1 MLYTLDFHVGNMKN
15 TDEISPPPDK
25 RRKSS
30 PKLDKLQLYPQKD
43 KSTFKADHNT
53 ESIVSSVSINNI
65 KNWVH
70 NLTSFQT
77 RHSLSVHINDV
88 ADFLMEEFKK
98 MHYTDVVFHEY
109 NFQGRNLKN
118 VICKKKGTNN
128 NILII
133 CAHYDSI
140 MEHHNDFNARAPGAN
155 DNASGVA
162 AILEI
167 ARILNPLKLNDN
179 IQFVL
184 FSGEEQNLVGSRAYA
199 KYITDK
205 NNMKPLK
212 LINLDMI
219 GNPAFNDGII
229 YVERDNNE
237 NSIHNRNPNNDE
249 ESIRFGEIMKQMVN
263 YTDLQVRLD
272 SIYNS
277 DYAPFE
283 ELGHICIGAYDGSA
297 VNENSHYH
305 SSTDDESLLNYSY
318 LTSVSKMVLATI
330 LTIGWTDAK
339 LSEIETKPI
348 GTETKPIGTETKP
361 IGTETKPIGTETKPI
376 GTETKPIGTETKPI
390 GTETKPI
397 GTETKPIGTE
407 EKIPTPKVD
416 DPEFINQRKRL
427 QDAIEKVDIWV
438 STGVENGLFINDINK
453 PTYQLIIDKMKSSKA
468 NLIKGNLIDSDH
480 DLDEVLDKYSDAKH
494 AMSTRWRLFNIYALD
509 VYLYLIGF
517 LALIFAFYVSKLD
530 EFSQQP
536 PFVQTA
542 LHAATWGAIGAI
554 LRGLWFLKEGVG
566 EGKYRK
572 TWRILY
578 YSYPFLGGIF
588 GTLTYLIL
596 VAGLLT
602 FGGNDALDGLTNGN
616 ATSGNQVEKPVA
628 ETATSGNQ
636 VVKPGENASDSS
648 NDKPNPLS
656 PRNLLFIPIAALA
669 GFNWEWFMIIFNRLA
684 DIFTVTEKKPTEKI
698 PT

>member
-1 MLYTLDFHVGNMKN
+1 MKN
-15 TDEISPPPDK
+15 ADEISPPPDK

-30 PKLDKLQLYPQKD
+30 PKLDKLQLYPQIKD

-53 ESIVSSVSINNI
+53 ESIVSSASINNI

-140 MEHHNDFNARAPGAN
+140 MEHHNNFNARAPGAN

-237 NSIHNRNPNNDE
+237 NPIHNRNPNNDE

-297 VNENSHYH
+297 VDENPHYH
-305 SSTDDESLLNYSY
+305 SSTDGESLLNYSY

-330 LTIGWTDAK
+330 LTIGTGTDAK
-339 LSEIETKPI
+339 AIGTGTDAKAIGTGTDAKAIGTGTDAKPKVTEGASITDLPQNSTGGPGVPITTPERGTDTKPI
-348 GTETKPIGTETKP
+348 GTEDT
-361 IGTETKPIGTETKPI
+361 
-376 GTETKPIGTETKPI
+376 
-390 GTETKPI
+390 
-397 GTETKPIGTE
+397 
-407 EKIPTPKVD
+407 IPPPTVE

-438 STGVENGLFINDINK
+438 STGVENGLFINDPNK
-453 PTYQLIIDKMKSSKA
+453 TTYQLIIDKMKSSKA
-468 NLIKGNLIDSDH
+468 NLKKGDLIESDH

-602 FGGNDALDGLTNGN
+602 FGGNDALDELTNGN
-616 ATSGNQVEKPVA
+616 ATSGNQIEKPVD
-628 ETATSGNQ
+628 ETASSGNQ
-636 VVKPGENASDSS
+636 VGKPGENASDSS

>member
-1 MLYTLDFHVGNMKN
+1 MLYTLDFHVANMKN
-15 TDEISPPPDK
+15 TDILSPPPDK

-30 PKLDKLQLYPQKD
+30 PKLDKLQLYPQIKD

-88 ADFLMEEFKK
+88 ADFLMKEFKN
-98 MHYTDVVFHEY
+98 MGYTDVVFHEY
-109 NFQGRNLKN
+109 NFQGKKLKN

-140 MEHHNDFNARAPGAN
+140 MEDHNNFNARAPGAN

-237 NSIHNRNPNNDE
+237 NPIHNRNPNNDE
-249 ESIRFGEIMKQMVN
+249 ESIRFGEIMKQMIN

-297 VNENSHYH
+297 EDENSHYH
-305 SSTDDESLLNYSY
+305 NSTDVETLLNYPY

-330 LTIGWTDAK
+330 LTVGRTETKLSGTDAK
-339 LSEIETKPI
+339 PKVTEGASITDLPQNSTGGPGVPI
-348 GTETKPIGTETKP
+348 TNPERGTD
-361 IGTETKPIGTETKPI
+361 
-376 GTETKPIGTETKPI
+376 
-390 GTETKPI
+390 
-397 GTETKPIGTE
+397 TKPIGTE
-407 EKIPTPKVD
+407 EIIPTPTVE

-438 STGVENGLFINDINK
+438 STGVENGLFINDTNK

-468 NLIKGNLIDSDH
+468 NLKKGDLIESDH

-602 FGGNDALDGLTNGN
+602 FGGNDALDELTNGN
-616 ATSGNQVEKPVA
+616 ATSGNQVEKSVA

-636 VVKPGENASDSS
+636 VEKSVAETATSGNQVEKPGENASESS
-648 NDKPNPLS
+648 NDKTNPLS